1 MKVHRFFW
9 FVVIALLCVCASAAL
24 ASEPMGDEVGPW
36 TTGKLIWRVINT
48 LGLVVLLAYFLK
60 KPLATFFSERT
71 AGIKRDIAEAE
82 EMRLKAEATIKEY
95 EAKIAGMAKELE
107 RMRAEL
113 RKAADAESEKVVGN
127 AERMS
132 KGVVEAAK
140 LAAEQEVRKAK
151 AELQNEAV
159 RLAVQLAEALIRE
172 KINEQDHKRLVQEYL
187 AKVEGMK

>member
-1 MKVHRFFW
+1 MKVHRLFL
-9 FVVIALLCVCASAAL
+9 FVVTLVAYVLMSTAI
-24 ASEPMGDEVGPW
+24 ASEPMGDEAGPW
-36 TTGKLIWRVINT
+36 SSGKLIWRVINT
-48 LGLVVLLAYFLK
+48 LALIVLLVYFLK

-71 AGIKRDIAEAE
+71 AGIKRDIADAE
-82 EMRLKAEATIKEY
+82 ELRLKAEATIKEY
-95 EAKIAGMAKELE
+95 EAKIAGMEKELE
-107 RMRAEL
+107 RMRADL
-113 RKAADAESEKVVGN
+113 RKAADAESEKVITG

-132 KGVVEAAK
+132 KGIVEAAR

-159 RLAVQLAEALIRE
+159 QLAVRLAEALIRD